1 MYNMC
6 VFMRY
11 PGAQGLRAV
20 PRVSFGKSF
29 LREFNLYKRI
39 SRQIGR
45 RKVRCGDAALYFL
58 GEFND

>member
-1 MYNMC
+1 
-6 VFMRY
+6 MRY